1 MSRSAASRRIAGV
14 AVLTALALI
23 AFLLE
28 GMLPPMF
35 IPGAKLGLGNI
46 FVTIV
51 LVVYSPVFAVISV
64 IVKCVIGNLIA
75 GSLSTMLYS
84 LAAGLV
90 SIGLSSLLLYGCR
103 RLSLTAV
110 SVASACV
117 HNTVQC
123 LVFCGISGTP
133 QAIVYLPYLVLLG
146 ALSGAAVGIAA
157 QLLLS
162 RVPETYYLKLEPALA
177 PNFGAGVDKTTVDK
191 TDNGGRS

>member
-1 MSRSAASRRIAGV
+1 MRSSAASRRIAGV
-14 AVLTALALI
+14 SMLTALSLI

-46 FVTIV
+46 FVTIVLTIV

-162 RVPETYYLKLEPALA
+162 RVPEAYYLKLDPALKE
-177 PNFGAGVDKTTVDK
+177 NFGTGVDKTTVDK
-191 TDNGGRS
+191 TE

>member
-1 MSRSAASRRIAGV
+1 MRSSAASRRIAGV

-110 SVASACV
+110 GHAAGDRLS
-117 HNTVQC
+117 
-123 LVFCGISGTP
+123 
-133 QAIVYLPYLVLLG
+133 
-146 ALSGAAVGIAA
+146 ALSGAARRVERSGSRDRDAIAFEPRA
-157 QLLLS
+157 RDVLS
-162 RVPETYYLKLEPALA
+162 QT
-177 PNFGAGVDKTTVDK
+177 
-191 TDNGGRS
+191 

>member
-1 MSRSAASRRIAGV
+1 MSRSAAARRIAGV

-46 FVTIV
+46 FVMII
-51 LVVYSPVFAVISV
+51 LVVYSPVFAVVSV
-64 IVKCVIGNLIA
+64 IVKCVVGNLIA

-84 LAAGLV
+84 LAAGLTSTV
-90 SIGLSSLLLYGCR
+90 LSSLLLYGCR

-133 QAIVYLPYLVLLG
+133 QAIVYLPYLVMLG

-162 RVPETYYLKLEPALA
+162 RVPEAYYLKLEPSLA
-177 PNFGAGVDKTTVDK
+177 ANLGVGVDKTKVSK
-191 TDNGGRS
+191 TE

>member
-1 MSRSAASRRIAGV
+1 MRHVNASRKIAGIS
-14 AVLTALALI
+14 VLTALSLI

-51 LVVYSPVFAVISV
+51 LIVYSPLAAVVAV

-75 GSLSTMLYS
+75 GSLSSMLYS
-84 LAAGLV
+84 LIAGLC

-110 SVASACV
+110 SVASACL
-117 HNTVQC
+117 HNIVQC

-146 ALSGAAVGIAA
+146 ALSGAAVGVAT

-162 RVPETYYLKLEPALA
+162 RVPEAYYFRLNPTLA
-177 PNFGAGVDKTTVDK
+177 KNFDAGVDNTTGIKTE
-191 TDNGGRS
+191 